1 MSVNNNICALLATS
15 ILAGTAGAGVLTMTA
30 NNPVGSDAWSGLTGY
45 RMELTIDCSTLND
58 AGSSASFTLAS
69 WEFKAFNSF
78 GMMVFN
84 AIGVDKTFT
93 ASGGSPKFS
102 AVIGLSNDNI
112 VLNKLTPAA
121 QSIAF
126 TYAFE
131 AGESLDQAITN
142 SANSIDGELSLG
154 TDLGDTGILAGSYAV
169 PAPGAVTLLGLA
181 GLAGRRR
188 RA

>member
-30 NNPVGSDAWSGLTGY
+30 NNPVGSDGWSGLTGY

-93 ASGGSPKFS
+93 AAPGSTKFS
-102 AVIGLSNDNI
+102 AVIGLTSGNILTND
-112 VLNKLTPAA
+112 LTPAA
-121 QSIAF
+121 QTVAF
-126 TYAFE
+126 SYAFE
-131 AGESLDQAITN
+131 VGESLDQAI
-142 SANSIDGELSLG
+142 ANSVNSTDGELTLG